1 MPRYCKAYKL
11 EDLRKYPQWGEL
23 ADESGKELDDDSI
36 VYIEETLIVTSNCLE
51 LDKKEDYLVTD
62 PTPEWET
69 FCKGELEFQV
79 PDWEAESAQVREA
92 LKKAE
97 AEKAAKE
104 GETEKEGEDKD
115 DAEGE

>member
-11 EDLRKYPQWGEL
+11 EDLRKYPKWAEL
-23 ADESGKELDDDSI
+23 ANESDKDLEDDSI
-36 VYIEETLIVTSNCLE
+36 VYIEETLIVTKNCLE

-69 FCKGELEFQV
+69 FCKGDLEFQV
-79 PDWEAESAQVREA
+79 PDWEAESAAVREA

-97 AEKAAKE
+97 AEKA
-104 GETEKEGEDKD
+104 EKEGEEKEEAKD
-115 DAEGE
+115 EGE